1 MLTLLHTFTQLNNLL
16 HGKTLEAILVD
27 LKVHF
32 CSDDLAPRIALRPF
46 SGEQSIGSG
55 LKVQR
60 MAPLAHEKVEGLYL
74 FMLHDLRCADPYRE
88 AR

>member
-27 LKVHF
+27 LNVHF
-32 CSDDLAPRIALRPF
+32 CSDGLAPRIALRRF
-46 SGEQSIGSG
+46 SGEQTIGSS

-60 MAPLAHEKVEGLYL
+60 MAPRAHEKVEGLYL
-74 FMLHDLRCADPYRE
+74 YMLHDLRCADPYRE